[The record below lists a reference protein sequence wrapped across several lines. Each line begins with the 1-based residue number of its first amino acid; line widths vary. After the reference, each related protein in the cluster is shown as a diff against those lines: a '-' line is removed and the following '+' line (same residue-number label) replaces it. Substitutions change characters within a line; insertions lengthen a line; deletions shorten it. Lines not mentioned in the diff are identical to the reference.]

1 MTTEE
6 LYYEFHLLVNKNNS
20 QQNINVDKPH
30 FVQMFNREYDRWLYE
45 VLNTKNKDNSI
56 NDIQELLLSNV
67 ELKVSEIKDEFVI
80 YNLPN
85 NFFNYSECKLLAS
98 KGNISN
104 KLIYVYNIHPKEINV
119 YIQDEFSKPSFEW
132 EETIATIADNKLQVY
147 KTDFNINKCYL
158 SYYKASE
165 NIDLEGYKKLDGSMS
180 KNIDINLSSIYQ
192 RQILDRVAKEFA
204 RQYENTTQFQLAQE
218 RIND

>member
-67 ELKVSEIKDEFVI
+67 ELKVSEIKNEFVI

-104 KLIYVYNIHPKEINV
+104 KLIYVYNIHPTKLNV
-119 YIQDEFSKPSFEW
+119 SLQDEFSKPSFEW
-132 EETIATIADNKLQVY
+132 EETITTIADNRLLVY

-158 SYYKASE
+158 SYYRTSDK
-165 NIDLEGYKKLDGSMS
+165 IDLEGYKKLDGSMS

>member
-30 FVQMFNREYDRWLYE
+30 FVQLFNREYDRWLYE

-56 NDIQELLLSNV
+56 NDIQELLLSNI
-67 ELKVSEIKDEFVI
+67 ELKVSEIKDGFVI
-80 YNLPN
+80 YNLPD
-85 NFFNYSECKLLAS
+85 NFFNYSECKIVAN
-98 KGNISN
+98 KENSN

-119 YIQDEFSKPSFEW
+119 YIQDEFNKPSFEW
-132 EETIATIADNKLQVY
+132 EETIATISDNKLQVY
-147 KTDFNINKCYL
+147 KTDFSINKCYL

-165 NIDLEGYKKLDGSMS
+165 NVDLEGYKRIDGSMS
-180 KNIDINLSSIYQ
+180 KNVNINLSSIYQ

-218 RIND
+218 RALN